1 MIYYRKFI
9 AWSVPPFI
17 VSISAPVEYGYS
29 LISRPDL
36 FYKGKYLVAPTFEV
50 SAQRVFESFLWFFKL
65 PYKTF
70 HLLPSRTKNRMFKN
84 WIHVCFNPFSLYL
97 KINMDKTSEKVTKEP
112 KRQKRGKKAYGAHM
126 KKLKNKY

>member
-17 VSISAPVEYGYS
+17 VSISALVEYGYS

-36 FYKGKYLVAPTFEV
+36 FYKGKYLVAPTFEL

-70 HLLPSRTKNRMFKN
+70 HLVPSRTKNRMFKN

-97 KINMDKTSEKVTKEP
+97 KINMDKKH
-112 KRQKRGKKAYGAHM
+112 Q
-126 KKLKNKY
+126 KKLQKNLKDKNEEKKHMGRT

>member
-17 VSISAPVEYGYS
+17 VSISALVEYGYS

-36 FYKGKYLVAPTFEV
+36 FYKGKYLVAPTFEL

-70 HLLPSRTKNRMFKN
+70 HLVPSRTKNRMFKN

-97 KINMDKTSEKVTKEP
+97 KINMDK
-112 KRQKRGKKAYGAHM
+112 KRQKKLQKNLKDKNEEKKHM
-126 KKLKNKY
+126 GRT

>member
-17 VSISAPVEYGYS
+17 VSISALVEYGYS
-29 LISRPDL
+29 LISIPDL
-36 FYKGKYLVAPTFEV
+36 FYKGKYLVAPTFEL

-70 HLLPSRTKNRMFKN
+70 HLVPSRTKNRMFKN

-97 KINMDKTSEKVTKEP
+97 KINMDKKH
-112 KRQKRGKKAYGAHM
+112 Q
-126 KKLKNKY
+126 KKLQKNLKDKNEEKKHMGRT

>member
-17 VSISAPVEYGYS
+17 VSISALVEYGYS

-36 FYKGKYLVAPTFEV
+36 FYKGKYLVAPTFEL

-70 HLLPSRTKNRMFKN
+70 HLVPSRTKNRMFKN
-84 WIHVCFNPFSLYL
+84 WIHVCFNPFSLYF
-97 KINMDKTSEKVTKEP
+97 KINMDKKH
-112 KRQKRGKKAYGAHM
+112 Q
-126 KKLKNKY
+126 KKLQKNLKDKNEEKKHMGRT